1 MSPASATWRSSGGSP
16 TGAQGVIAGCTEI
29 ELLVTGDDAGLPWFP
44 TARLRTEA
52 AAELALTDS

>member
-1 MSPASATWRSSGGSP
+1 
-16 TGAQGVIAGCTEI
+16 
-29 ELLVTGDDAGLPWFP
+29 LVTGDDAGLPWFP